1 MASLGWSYRDKPYDP
16 YWGPTSSKANFCEE
30 DYIVTPYIA
39 ELINTLTNLT
49 YILYAIH
56 GIYKNWGRKDAFLRN
71 IPYLGIMGVGFGS
84 ALFHATNKYYTQW
97 ADDLS
102 MLLATATVMHRVYT
116 YDDTPL
122 HAVLKGLGLAAF
134 LTAFSVWHCMSNEIV
149 GHATLFGVMVVLVG
163 IKTRSIISAR
173 VSDPAVKKEVRKLSR
188 WGSVIFVSGYII
200 WNIDNFT
207 CSWLTEAKR
216 NIGMPLSFLLEL
228 HGWWHIFTGIG
239 AYIFIALVE
248 YLTSEEA
255 GEPLAGRFAW
265 PVDMFLRNRPRSTPN
280 ISRTGYGTLSAPPE
294 NMD

>member
-1 MASLGWSYRDKPYDP
+1 MALLGWSYRDEPYDP
-16 YWGPTSSKANFCEE
+16 FWGPTSSKANFCEE
-30 DYIVTPYIA
+30 DYIVTRYIA

-84 ALFHATNKYYTQW
+84 AIFHATNKYYTQW

-116 YDDTPL
+116 YDNRPL
-122 HAVLKGLGLAAF
+122 HAVLKGLGLAVF
-134 LTAFSVWHCMSNEIV
+134 LTLFSVWHCLSDEIV
-149 GHATLFGVMVVLVG
+149 GHAALFGVMVVLVG
-163 IKTRSIISAR
+163 LKTRSIISHR
-173 VSDPAVKKEVRKLSR
+173 VEDPVVKKEVRKLVW
-188 WGSVIFVSGYII
+188 WGSAIFISGYVI

-207 CSWLTEAKR
+207 CSWLTHAKR
-216 NIGMPLSFLLEL
+216 KIGMPLSFLLEL

-255 GEPLAGRFAW
+255 GEPLTGRFAW
-265 PVDMFLRNRPRSTPN
+265 PIDMFLKKPRYTPS
-280 ISRTGYGTLSAPPE
+280 IARTGYGTLSEAPE
-294 NMD
+294 STDE